1 MHISIIFFFTN
12 LLYNIVDLGS
22 EIMKELFI
30 STYDENIII
39 GLFYNNKLIAHK
51 EKQTIKTHSVYLI
64 PLIEE
69 ILKENDLETTN
80 LNSIIV
86 VNGPGSFTGIR
97 LGVTVGKMLA
107 YTLNIPIKLLTS
119 IEAIAYSNKI
129 SNKIV
134 ELSDS
139 KGKYIGIFENNK
151 LIKDIVYLKNDLVE
165 EYIKDYN
172 YEIINNK
179 IDLKE
184 LETIISDIEVV
195 NTHKASPI
203 YIKELEAL
211 SDK

>member
-1 MHISIIFFFTN
+1 
-12 LLYNIVDLGS
+12 
-22 EIMKELFI
+22 MKELFI

-39 GLFYNNKLIAHK
+39 GLFSNNKLIAQK

-69 ILKENDLETTN
+69 ILKENNLETN
-80 LNSIIV
+80 DLDKIIV

-119 IEAIAYSNKI
+119 IEAIAYSNTI
-129 SNKIV
+129 PNKIV
-134 ELSDS
+134 EISDS

-151 LIKDIVYLKNDLVE
+151 LIKDIVYLKNDLVK

-172 YEIINNK
+172 YEIVNNK

-184 LETIISDIEVV
+184 LANFIKDLKEVK
-195 NTHKASPI
+195 THNASPI
-203 YIKELEAL
+203 YIKEIEAL